1 MHVHANQMNPYAQ
14 LDAADAA
21 QKAASKRAAEK
32 TRKKLFEFASALAG
46 EADSE
51 EVCIVK
57 LEEREYSLGDMIQ
70 ENQRRPRSRGK
81 RDEQKDA
88 EAAESSISDWA

>member
-32 TRKKLFEFASALAG
+32 TRKKLLEFASALAG

-51 EVCIVK
+51 GVCLVK
-57 LEEREYSLGDMIQ
+57 LQEREYSQ
-70 ENQRRPRSRGK
+70 EETMQQNQRSPRSRKNQG
-81 RDEQKDA
+81 EQKDA
-88 EAAESSISDWA
+88 EASASSISDWA

>member
-1 MHVHANQMNPYAQ
+1 MHVHVNQMNPYAQ

-57 LEEREYSLGDMIQ
+57 LEEREYPLGDMIQ
-70 ENQRRPRSRGK
+70 ENQRGPRSRGK

>member
-57 LEEREYSLGDMIQ
+57 LEEPEYSLEETMKQ
-70 ENQRRPRSRGK
+70 NQRRPRSRRK
-81 RDEQKDA
+81 QEEQKDA
-88 EAAESSISDWA
+88 EATGSSISDWA